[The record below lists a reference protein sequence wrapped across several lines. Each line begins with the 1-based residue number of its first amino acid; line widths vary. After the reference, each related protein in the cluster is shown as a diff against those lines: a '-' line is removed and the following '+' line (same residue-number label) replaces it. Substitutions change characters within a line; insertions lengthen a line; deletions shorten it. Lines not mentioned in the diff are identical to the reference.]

1 MVKAAQF
8 KRLRQVVVEHQGD
21 IEMNHARWRERI
33 QIAGDLHHGD
43 PCIAGTRVPVVTIV
57 SSLADGMSAAEVM
70 AEYPQL
76 SLEDVYTASA
86 YAGERRPA

>member
-1 MVKAAQF
+1 MMKAAQF
-8 KRLRQVVVEHQGD
+8 KWVQQIVVERQGD
-21 IEMNHARWRERI
+21 IEMNHTRWRERI

-76 SLEDVYTASA
+76 SLDDIHAA
-86 YAGERRPA
+86 MACAGERRPA